1 MLNHSHRLPK
11 ASILVHRRSR
21 ASIMVSSNF
30 IYTAALLFASI
41 GIQATETPAGCRKL
55 NTDTD
60 WPTHEQWE
68 AALPGVVATNGSD
81 EHGPLPDYRLQARSV
96 EDVQKAVRFA
106 KEHNVRLSVLTT
118 GHDQLQRSDAG
129 SGLLIDLSLF
139 QGSRVM
145 QSYTATTEGLPFVGI
160 DTEADAIELVE
171 GEQAA
176 VSFGP
181 AVAGLP
187 LNYVVSKS
195 GLFTVSGG
203 AGKQKHNVTLFVT
216 RLMHI

>member
-1 MLNHSHRLPK
+1 
-11 ASILVHRRSR
+11 
-21 ASIMVSSNF
+21 MVSSNF
-30 IYTAALLFASI
+30 IYTASLLIASL
-41 GIQATETPAGCRKL
+41 GTQASTTPAGCRKL
-55 NTDTD
+55 RTDTD
-60 WPTHEQWE
+60 WPTHAQWE

-106 KEHNVRLSVLTT
+106 KENNLRLSLITT

-139 QGSRVM
+139 QGARVM
-145 QSYTATTEGLPFVGI
+145 PSYTATTEGLSFVGI
-160 DTEADAIELVE
+160 DTEAESIELLE

-181 AVAGLP
+181 ALAGLP
-187 LNYVVSKS
+187 LNYAVSKS

-203 AGKQKHNVTLFVT
+203 AGKQKDNTQQFCHQS
-216 RLMHI
+216 

>member
-1 MLNHSHRLPK
+1 MK
-11 ASILVHRRSR
+11 ASILVPSQEKA

-30 IYTAALLFASI
+30 VYTAALLFASL
-41 GIQATETPAGCRKL
+41 GAQATTTPAGCRKL

-60 WPTHEQWE
+60 WPTQAQWE

-81 EHGPLPDYRLQARSV
+81 EHSPLPDYRLQANSV
-96 EDVQKAVRFA
+96 EDVQKSVRLA
-106 KEHNVRLSVLTT
+106 KENNSRLSVLTT

-129 SGLLIDLSLF
+129 SGLLVDLSLF
-139 QGSRVM
+139 QGARVM
-145 QSYTATTEGLPFVGI
+145 PSYTATAKGIPFVGMN
-160 DTEADAIELVE
+160 TEADGIETVE

-195 GLFTVSGG
+195 
-203 AGKQKHNVTLFVT
+203 
-216 RLMHI
+216 